1 MVALLAATAAA
12 FVLTQG
18 LKSQPSPIRGTQV
31 DDVFSPVCA
40 CDTET
45 AEIAFRLREA
55 DRVDVE
61 IVDGDR
67 VVRTIE
73 DGRSY
78 PRGRVSVEWDG
89 RDDAGEVLPEGD
101 YQPRVRLAEAHQT
114 ITLPNPIRIDV
125 TPPAIASAVA
135 GPLVISPDGDR
146 RRDSVAVR
154 YRIDE
159 PAKGLLYV
167 DGIKRVETRFP
178 READSLRWYGRIDGE
193 PVEQG
198 TYALALRARDPAG
211 NVGNVVR
218 FPALVVRFVALG
230 RDQIDAVAGRRFAVR
245 VSSDARRVRW
255 TLGRRSGVAAPGTL
269 RIRAPL
275 QKGRYTLTVTANGHA
290 ARAAVFVREPVR

>member
-1 MVALLAATAAA
+1 M
-12 FVLTQG
+12 
-18 LKSQPSPIRGTQV
+18 
-31 DDVFSPVCA
+31 
-40 CDTET
+40 
-45 AEIAFRLREA
+45 
-55 DRVDVE
+55 
-61 IVDGDR
+61 
-67 VVRTIE
+67 
-73 DGRSY
+73 
-78 PRGRVSVEWDG
+78 
-89 RDDAGEVLPEGD
+89 
-101 YQPRVRLAEAHQT
+101 
-114 ITLPNPIRIDV
+114 LPNPIRVDV
-125 TPPAIASAVA
+125 TPPAITSSVA

-178 READSLRWYGRIDGE
+178 REEDSLRWYGRVDGE

-255 TLGRRSGVAAPGTL
+255 TLGKRGGVAAPGTL